1 MFSRVLTLVIACTVG
16 TMVLAQGNLP
26 EIDFGK
32 VPKADLQMT
41 AYSPDT
47 AAEAVVLADFGNINF
62 RFDNDAPYHELE
74 RHRRIKILKR
84 SGFDYGDVSI
94 SFYSENR
101 LEEIKKIDAVVH
113 NPDGSSTKL
122 KKRDFFE
129 EEYNDTY
136 TRLKFTFPNLQEGSV
151 IEYRY
156 TLSSEYIFAIDD
168 WYFQQ
173 EIPTR
178 YSQLKITIPEWY
190 DYVKITQGREMDV
203 NTVIQSQMRYLYRQ
217 SGSQGMRSQSGH
229 VNLNTKTYVFAMRQV
244 PAMKAE
250 SFITTMDDYLAKVR
264 MQLRGTNFDNI
275 YRPQLNTWEETA
287 NELMENGSF
296 GEQITRRRNYKDAFG
311 ALEPEL
317 SAMDNDRDKARL
329 IYQYVNSRV
338 EWNGDYGLFSD
349 TDLKNA
355 YEEGTG
361 NGATIN
367 LLLVALMKEAGL
379 EAYPVLIST
388 RGHGKMTELYPL
400 MSQFNHTMAF
410 VQFEDGA
417 LILDGGNPHR
427 PMGMIRQS
435 ALNGKAWLV
444 HPTAQQ
450 WLKIGAMVGASTY
463 FAKMNLDA
471 DGHLSGT
478 ITEKFEGYN
487 AAAIRGGLDEDGP
500 EKVIGTLF
508 DEKYPESKIEQI
520 ELSEADDPTQ
530 DLRADM
536 SVTIPNFA
544 QQISGR
550 IYLDPNIVRPFEES
564 PFKLED
570 REYPVE
576 IPYPLHENF
585 ILNLSLPEGYTLEDQ
600 PEPFKVSMPGGAGEF
615 SYNITPSETSIQIVS
630 QFQLNKTTW
639 LPEEYDSLREFIDY
653 VIEKTSE
660 QIVLTRKT

>member
-1 MFSRVLTLVIACTVG
+1 MFSRIVTLVIACNAWS
-16 TMVLAQGNLP
+16 LAFAQGNLP

-32 VPKADLQMT
+32 VPKSDLQMT
-41 AYSPDT
+41 AYSADT
-47 AAEAVVLADFGNINF
+47 SAEAVVLADFGDINF
-62 RFDNDAPYHELE
+62 RFDNDAPYYQLE

-84 SGFDYGDVSI
+84 SGFDYGDVTI
-94 SFYSENR
+94 TYYSEDR
-101 LEEIKKIDAVVH
+101 IEEIKKIDAIVH

-122 KKRDFFE
+122 KKKDFFE
-129 EEYNDTY
+129 EDYNDTY

-151 IEYRY
+151 IEYKY

-168 WYFQQ
+168 WYFQR

-190 DYVKITQGREMDV
+190 DYVKITQGRPMDV
-203 NTVIQSQMRYLYRQ
+203 NKVIESQMRFMYRQ
-217 SGSQGMRSQSGH
+217 SGSQGMRTNSGH
-229 VNLNTKTYVFAMRQV
+229 ITLNTKSYVFAMRQV

-250 SFITTMDDYLAKVR
+250 SYITTMDDYLAKVK
-264 MQLRGTNFDNI
+264 MQLRGTNFENI
-275 YRPQLNTWEETA
+275 YRPQLSTWEKMAE
-287 NELMENGSF
+287 NLMEAGSF
-296 GEQITRRRNYKDAFG
+296 GEQINRRRFYKDAYD

-317 SAMDNDRDKARL
+317 KDLDDQRDKARL
-329 IYQYVNSRV
+329 IYQFVNSRL
-338 EWNGDYGLFSD
+338 EWDESYGIYANSDLNDCFSQ
-349 TDLKNA
+349 
-355 YEEGTG
+355 GTG
-361 NGATIN
+361 NGAAIN
-367 LLLVALMKEAGL
+367 LMLVALMKEAGL
-379 EAYPVLIST
+379 DAYPVLIST

-400 MSQFNHTMAF
+400 IAQFNHTMAY

-450 WLKIGAMVGASTY
+450 WLQIGAMVGSSTY
-463 FAKMNLDA
+463 FAKMGLDA
-471 DGHLSGT
+471 DGTLSGT
-478 ITEKFEGYN
+478 MTEKFEGYN
-487 AAAIRGGLDEDGP
+487 AAAIRGGLDEEGP
-500 EKVIGTLF
+500 DKVIGTLF
-508 DEKYPESKIEQI
+508 EDKYPEAKIEHI
-520 ELSEADDPTQ
+520 ELPEDDDPTQ

-536 SVTIPNFA
+536 QVSIPNFA

-550 IYLDPNIVRPFEES
+550 IYLDPNIIRPFEES

-585 ILNLSLPEGYTLEDQ
+585 ILNLSIPEGYTLEDQ

-615 SYNITPSETSIQIVS
+615 SYNITPGETSIQIVS
-630 QFQLNKTTW
+630 RFQLNKTTW
-639 LPEEYDSLREFIDY
+639 QPEEYQSLREFIDY

-660 QIVLTRKT
+660 QIVLTQKT

>member
-1 MFSRVLTLVIACTVG
+1 MTCSACT
-16 TMVLAQGNLP
+16 MAFAQGNLP
-26 EIDFGK
+26 EIDFGE

-41 AYSPDT
+41 TYAADT
-47 AAEAVVLADFGNINF
+47 SAEAVVLADFGDINF
-62 RFDNDAPYHELE
+62 RFDNDKPYFDLE
-74 RHRRIKILKR
+74 RHRRVKILKR

-101 LEEIKKIDAVVH
+101 LEEIKKINAVVH

-151 IEYRY
+151 IEYKY
-156 TLSSEYIFAIDD
+156 TLSSEYLFAIDD
-168 WYFQQ
+168 WYFQH

-190 DYVKITQGREMDV
+190 DYVKITQGRELDV
-203 NTVIQSQMRYLYRQ
+203 NTVIQSQMRYMIRQ
-217 SGSQGMRSQSGH
+217 SGSQGMRTQSGH

-244 PAMKAE
+244 PAMTAE
-250 SFITTMDDYLAKVR
+250 SYITTMDDYLAKVK
-264 MQLRGTNFDNI
+264 MQLRGTNFENI
-275 YRPQLNTWEETA
+275 YRPQLSTWEEMA
-287 NELMENGSF
+287 EGLMESSSF
-296 GEQITRRRNYKDAFG
+296 GEQITRRRFYKDAYD

-317 SAMDNDRDKARL
+317 KNLDDPKEKARL
-329 IYQYVNSRV
+329 IYRYVNTRL
-338 EWNGDYGLFSD
+338 EWDGNYGIFAYP
-349 TDLKNA
+349 DLK
-355 YEEGTG
+355 ESFEQGTG
-361 NGATIN
+361 NGAAIN
-367 LLLVALMKEAGL
+367 LMLVALLKEAGL
-379 EAYPVLIST
+379 ESYPVVIST

-400 MSQFNHTMAF
+400 RAQFNHTMAF

-417 LILDGGNPHR
+417 LILDGGNAHR
-427 PMGMIRQS
+427 PMGMIRES

-450 WLKIGAMVGASTY
+450 WLQIGAMVGASTY
-463 FAKMNLDA
+463 FAKLNLDA

-478 ITEKFEGYN
+478 MTEKFEGYN
-487 AAAIRGGLDEDGP
+487 AASLRGGLEEEGP
-500 EKVIGTLF
+500 EELMGSLF
-508 DEKYPESKIEQI
+508 ADKYPEAKIEDI
-520 ELSEADDPTQ
+520 KIPEDDDPTK

-536 SVTIPNFA
+536 SVSIPNFA

-564 PFKLED
+564 PFKLEE

-576 IPYPLHENF
+576 IPYPFHENF
-585 ILNLSLPEGYTLEDQ
+585 ILNLSLPEGYVLEDQ

-615 SYNITPSETSIQIVS
+615 TYNITPGENSIQIVS

-639 LPEEYDSLREFIDY
+639 LPEEYKSLREFIDY